1 MQAVRVLIVE
11 DEPDLLHALA
21 QSLRE
26 EGYAVDQAADGAE
39 GLRKACSCDYDV
51 VVLDLMLPQM
61 PGLEVL
67 RRLRAEK
74 TTPVLILTARDG
86 VADRVRG
93 LDTGADDYL
102 LKPFAL
108 GELAARLR
116 ALIRRSAGLADPVL
130 RIGAIEVDTA
140 TRTVSRMGE
149 KVPMTAREY
158 ALVELLAIHR
168 GRLITRTVIY
178 DRLFGDDDDS
188 FSNVVEVHVSH
199 IRKKLGKDFI
209 QTRRGQGYQIDA

>member
-1 MQAVRVLIVE
+1 VRVLVVE
-11 DEPDLLHALA
+11 DEPELLQALA

-26 EGYAVDQAADGAE
+26 EGYAVDQAPDGVE
-39 GLRKACSCDYDV
+39 GLRKASSCDYEA
-51 VVLDLMLPQM
+51 VVLDLMLPGM
-61 PGLEVL
+61 DGLEVL
-67 RRLRAEK
+67 RRLRLDK

-86 VADRVRG
+86 VTDRVRG

-108 GELAARLR
+108 GELKARLR
-116 ALIRRSAGLADPVL
+116 ALIRRSAGLADPVI
-130 RIGAIEVDTA
+130 RIGEVAIDTA
-140 TRTVSRMGE
+140 TRTVSRAGE
-149 KVPMTAREY
+149 AVPMTAREY
-158 ALVELLAIHR
+158 ALVELLAVYR

-188 FSNVVEVHVSH
+188 LSNVVEVHVSH

-209 QTRRGQGYQIDA
+209 QTRRGHGYLIDA